1 MSNATLGFQ
10 IDSSQAS
17 SAAADLDKLTAA
29 AARTQQAADKLQA
42 EASGLGTA
50 LGAAGAG
57 AGKALPA
64 VDSLGKKLMEQ
75 DDQVRAFRMEVERLT
90 LKYQPLARATQSY
103 EATVSEVT
111 RSHQLGIISADQMTK
126 RLDAERLAFERLK
139 TSATAA
145 GAAVKAANSN
155 GGGGQSFNA
164 ANAGYQ
170 FQDIAVTAAMGMSPL
185 MIGLQQGTQL
195 ASVVS
200 SMERPVAGLAT
211 AFMSLISP
219 VSLIT
224 IGLTAGTAALI
235 QYFTTSEDGSDAMA
249 GNLKKQAELITALAD
264 RWGDAI
270 PALKEYSEELTRA
283 KDASELQTGVGL
295 LNERTL
301 STIRSGLDDAKL
313 SLVDLSSQLRSAG
326 TESGTI
332 LQLENAFSSFA
343 SAADEGKLSAEQ
355 VSLVQSTLSAAI
367 KENHIPALDEF
378 AKVFDKIAKA
388 ALGASESIDKTGTS
402 ASLAASKMNDP
413 RTWRSFGRDDQFGAD
428 GTIQGT
434 QFPLPDAGP
443 VPGRR
448 PNALDGS
455 NEAATITNSDG
466 LLVNVPIPGRK
477 PNFFEMEQ
485 TKEKVDDLEKAYRKA
500 QEAKADFWLDVGFQ
514 ERQSERSAIDQRI
527 ATTLNRY
534 GFDENMQ
541 SNEANTLRQQYQRE
555 EQKTFIK
562 GFFSDMYTE
571 AWANGGNIGK
581 AIAKSALNAAQEAMG
596 KAWDGLFEK
605 LASGISSLIFGGSG
619 GAGVSGLASS
629 AGSSLLS
636 SAPSMLA
643 ANNNRVTSTGSAVD
657 LASGLLGKSE
667 TSGRGD
673 INSFLKKG
681 GVDIDAARTAWCA
694 GFVNSSLEQV
704 GVDGSGSL
712 VANSFQKWGKAV
724 DPSSVLRGDVLL
736 QSRGL
741 GANQAG
747 GHVGFATGASR
758 MMGGQQQLEML
769 SGNQSN
775 AVSNAWVNASE
786 LQVRRATEAADALG
800 GLASS
805 SSAATQGLGQLGQSL
820 SSSFFPA
827 APAAGGGGGLSWLSS
842 LFGGGGDPALSKYK
856 GLTGLFANG
865 TNYAPGGM
873 AIVGEQGPELVD
885 LPQGS
890 KVFSNGKSNQM
901 MGMIANGNEARGPS
915 QLNVSIVGASG
926 DNHVRMLVQ
935 QGVAAALAAQDDQ
948 DRRGGFGARQA
959 RYSSQ
964 KG

>member
-42 EASGLGTA
+42 EAGGLGTA

-64 VDSLGKKLMEQ
+64 VDSLGKKLVEQ

-103 EATVSEVT
+103 EASVSEIN
-111 RSHQLGIISADQMTK
+111 RAHQLGVINAQQMQK
-126 RLDAERLAFERLK
+126 ALDAERLSFERLK

-170 FQDIAVTAAMGMSPL
+170 FQDVAVTAAMGMSPL

-211 AFMSLISP
+211 AFASLLSP

-224 IGLTAGTAALI
+224 IGLTAGAAALI
-235 QYFTTSEDGSDAMA
+235 QYFT
-249 GNLKKQAELITALAD
+249 
-264 RWGDAI
+264 
-270 PALKEYSEELTRA
+270 
-283 KDASELQTGVGL
+283 
-295 LNERTL
+295 
-301 STIRSGLDDAKL
+301 
-313 SLVDLSSQLRSAG
+313 
-326 TESGTI
+326 
-332 LQLENAFSSFA
+332 
-343 SAADEGKLSAEQ
+343 AADEGTGKTSKLFQEQNDIIRKAAELWGDATP
-355 VSLVQSTLSAAI
+355 SLRAYVD
-367 KENHIPALDEF
+367 ELDR
-378 AKVFDKIAKA
+378 ADKITSGKEAGEILAGRELEGLSENLDSIKREA
-388 ALGASESIDKTGTS
+388 TEAFRALRGDAGNDVVVRDLRNAWSELRTG
-402 ASLAASKMNDP
+402 LD
-413 RTWRSFGRDDQFGAD
+413 D
-428 GTIQGT
+428 GTASMADLNAVQQQLSTAIAQYGVPEVLKFKDAFDQNTDSIYRSIEAANKARTAYISAIAGGTNVQDIVAGSSFTDQGKIYRPSDFMPANAPRP
-434 QFPLPDAGP
+434 QSRPLLELEGDGSKAGP
-443 VPGRR
+443 
-448 PNALDGS
+448 
-455 NEAATITNSDG
+455 ATITNSDG
-466 LLVNVPIPGRK
+466 LLVNVPVPGRK
-477 PNFFEMEQ
+477 PNFFEMEE

-596 KAWDGLFEK
+596 KAWDSLFEK
-605 LASGISSLIFGGSG
+605 LASGISSLLFGGSG
-619 GAGVSGLASS
+619 ATSSLTSSGGGLLAAAASGLAANDNTAKLTSVTRSPLADIPTTDIAKYIANAAS
-629 AGSSLLS
+629 ARGID
-636 SAPSMLA
+636 PSIALKVAKSEGGLNSWNMQSTFMKNGVQEPSFGPYQLYMGGGLGNAFQKKTGLDPRLA
-643 ANNNRVTSTGSAVD
+643 ANGPAGVD
-657 LASGLLGKSE
+657 FALDNAKQSGWGAWYGAKKV
-667 TSGRGD
+667 GVGNWD
-673 INSFLKKG
+673 GIGKG
-681 GVDIDAARTAWCA
+681 G
-694 GFVNSSLEQV
+694 
-704 GVDGSGSL
+704 
-712 VANSFQKWGKAV
+712 ANG
-724 DPSSVLRGDVLL
+724 
-736 QSRGL
+736 
-741 GANQAG
+741 
-747 GHVGFATGASR
+747 
-758 MMGGQQQLEML
+758 
-769 SGNQSN
+769 
-775 AVSNAWVNASE
+775 
-786 LQVRRATEAADALG
+786 AADAVSK
-800 GLASS
+800 LAESAG
-805 SSAATQGLGQLGQSL
+805 AATTGLDTLGSGLGKIGQSL

-827 APAAGGGGGLSWLSS
+827 APSAAGGGGGAFSWLTS
-842 LFGGGGDPALSKYK
+842 LFGGGGKPSKSGVPMY
-856 GLTGLFANG
+856 ANG
-865 TNYAPGGM
+865 INYAAGGLS
-873 AIVGEQGPELVD
+873 IVGEQGIELVD
-885 LPQGS
+885 LPQGAR
-890 KVFSNGKSNQM
+890 VHSNNKSQQM
-901 MGMIANGNEARGPS
+901 LGMMANGNEPRGAS
-915 QLNVSIVGASG
+915 NLNVNIVGASG